1 MSLIKL
7 ELQSIL
13 NELRRTNR
21 ISYLPVGVYNEI
33 KRTIDNIEL
42 SIEMFEVFHGGGKH
56 MMPTDENTAYARYED
71 GKLTLAFNNGILDRV
86 AIDKGPGLM
95 SIILDTC
102 ALRCNSSDIEFL
114 RVEIDKGTLD
124 CNAMDMNE
132 YLERLAAFSTTTNV
146 IVIMPPELVMSIKLS
161 SDKESAKEKSKPTV
175 SFGEDEEAI
184 VQAEERLK
192 KSGSKIETKD

>member
-13 NELRRTNR
+13 NELRKINGVD
-21 ISYLPVGVYNEI
+21 YLPIKVHNEI

-42 SIEMFEVFHGGGKH
+42 SIDMLEAFHGASKH
-56 MMPTDENTAYARYED
+56 SMPTEENTAYARYED
-71 GKLTLAFNNGILDRV
+71 DKLTLSFNGGILDRV
-86 AIDKGPGLM
+86 PIDEGPGLM

-124 CNAMDMNE
+124 CNAMNMNE
-132 YLERLAAFSTTTNV
+132 YLERLTAFSTTTNTV
-146 IVIMPPELVMSIKLS
+146 VIMPPELIIAIKLS
-161 SDKESAKEKSKPTV
+161 AKEESK
-175 SFGEDEEAI
+175 D
-184 VQAEERLK
+184 
-192 KSGSKIETKD
+192 KD

>member
-13 NELRRTNR
+13 NELRKTN
-21 ISYLPVGVYNEI
+21 SLDYLPIKVHNEI

-42 SIEMFEVFHGGGKH
+42 SIEMLEVFHGASKNS
-56 MMPTDENTAYARYED
+56 MPTEENTAYARYEG
-71 GKLTLAFNNGILDRV
+71 GKLTLSFRDSILDRLPV
-86 AIDKGPGLM
+86 DQGPGLM

-124 CNAMDMNE
+124 CTAMDMNE

-146 IVIMPPELVMSIKLS
+146 IVIMPPELVMAIKIS
-161 SDKESAKEKSKPTV
+161 AEKES
-175 SFGEDEEAI
+175 
-184 VQAEERLK
+184 
-192 KSGSKIETKD
+192 KDKD